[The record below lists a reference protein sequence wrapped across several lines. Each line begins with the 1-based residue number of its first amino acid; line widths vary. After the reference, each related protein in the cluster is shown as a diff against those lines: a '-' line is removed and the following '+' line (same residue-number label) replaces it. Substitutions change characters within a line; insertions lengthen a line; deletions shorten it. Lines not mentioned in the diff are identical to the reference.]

1 MSKKLTP
8 YSTRS
13 NDYYA
18 AKYVAEAS
26 LFYEE
31 KMLQLVDGDREKL
44 RTSVPGVPL
53 PNHLAYKLE
62 PLYSKDGHRMYEF
75 LIEYHTKKPSEG
87 IYYGCRGVTL
97 TGYEHKEE
105 IEQFRAEWELIKS
118 EVCTILNNT
127 FPAKDYSHRF
137 RMTDNANDQ
146 TYWVF
151 WISLY
156 EDEDIREV
164 ALRAIRIIRS
174 VYERLINGE
183 IFEEKPIP
191 RKKSTDSVQF
201 TINDNN
207 ELLKQIK
214 YVGGGTAAEKR
225 QRTQEARKMFKLF
238 IEEMCHQ
245 RLMTKN
251 NSYECAWQFLITN
264 VDAARMMLAWFQYMD
279 EQLLFHPASTT
290 YELKVPWAQIARV
303 FLNCDGLAFNSA
315 YLRQY
320 ANRSDDDLNGEK
332 LGAWKEKIVE
342 IMKKIRSELA

>member
-53 PNHLAYKLE
+53 PHHLAYKLE
-62 PLYSKDGHRMYEF
+62 PLYSRDGHRMYEF

-105 IEQFRAEWELIKS
+105 IEQFRADWEQIKG

-146 TYWVF
+146 TYWLF

-156 EDEDIREV
+156 EDEDINGV
-164 ALRAIRIIRS
+164 GLLATQIIRNVFARYLS
-174 VYERLINGE
+174 GE
-183 IFEEKPIP
+183 IVDNCPMP
-191 RKKSTDSVQF
+191 SKKLQNDVAF
-201 TINDNN
+201 TNKNYQ
-207 ELLKQIK
+207 ELLDKIVYSGYVSAIENQKHAEIAHAWFGDFLEKACMDRFLIRSNK
-214 YVGGGTAAEKR
+214 YEK
-225 QRTQEARKMFKLF
+225 
-238 IEEMCHQ
+238 
-245 RLMTKN
+245 
-251 NSYECAWQFLITN
+251 AWQFLLSN
-264 VDAARMMLAWFQYMD
+264 ADFSRMIVAVFMCMD
-279 EQLLFHPASTT
+279 KYNLTHKEDYAYKSQ
-290 YELKVPWAQIARV
+290 VPWEYICRV
-303 FLNCDGLAFNSA
+303 FLSKDGMPFHIIIKQ
-315 YLRQY
+315 QY
-320 ANRSDDDLNGEK
+320 KRIGVSKNEELLNE
-332 LGAWKEKIVE
+332 WV
-342 IMKKIRSELA
+342 KKIEDLMEL

>member
-1 MSKKLTP
+1 MNDKLIP
-8 YSTRS
+8 YSTKS

-31 KMLQLVDGDREKL
+31 KMLQLVDGEREKL
-44 RTSVPGVPL
+44 RTSVQGVPL
-53 PNHLAYKLE
+53 PNHLAYKLD

-105 IEQFRAEWELIKS
+105 IEQFRAEWEQIKS

-156 EDEDIREV
+156 EDEDIQEV
-164 ALRAIRIIRS
+164 GVRAIHIIRS
-174 VYERLINGE
+174 IYKRLINGE
-183 IFEEKPIP
+183 IFEAKPVP
-191 RKKSTDSVQF
+191 QKRNTDLVQF
-201 TINDNN
+201 TNNDHDA
-207 ELLKQIK
+207 LLKQIK
-214 YVGGGTAAEKR
+214 YVGEGNAAEKK
-225 QRTQEARKMFKLF
+225 QRTLEAQHMFLQF
-238 IEEMCHQ
+238 IDEICHQ
-245 RLMTKN
+245 RLMMKN
-251 NSYECAWQFLITN
+251 NCYESAWQFLVPN

-279 EQLLFHPASTT
+279 EQLLFHPAGFA
-290 YELKVPWAQIARV
+290 YRLNVPWAHIARV
-303 FLNCDGLAFNSA
+303 FLNCDGLAFNSD

-320 ANRSDDDLNGEK
+320 ANRSDDDYDGEK
-332 LGAWKEKIVE
+332 LGAWKAKVADMME
-342 IMKKIRSELA
+342 KIRSGRV

>member
-1 MSKKLTP
+1 MGKSKKLIP
-8 YSTRS
+8 YSTKS

-44 RTSVPGVPL
+44 RTSVPVVPL
-53 PNHLAYKLE
+53 PHHLAYKLE

-75 LIEYHTKKPSEG
+75 LIEYHTKKPGEG

-105 IEQFRAEWELIKS
+105 IEQFRAEWEQIKG

-146 TYWVF
+146 TYWPF

-191 RKKSTDSVQF
+191 RKKAPTVCSVPST
-201 TINDNN
+201 I
-207 ELLKQIK
+207 
-214 YVGGGTAAEKR
+214 
-225 QRTQEARKMFKLF
+225 
-238 IEEMCHQ
+238 
-245 RLMTKN
+245 TK
-251 NSYECAWQFLITN
+251 S
-264 VDAARMMLAWFQYMD
+264 
-279 EQLLFHPASTT
+279 S
-290 YELKVPWAQIARV
+290 
-303 FLNCDGLAFNSA
+303 
-315 YLRQY
+315 
-320 ANRSDDDLNGEK
+320 
-332 LGAWKEKIVE
+332 
-342 IMKKIRSELA
+342 

>member
-1 MSKKLTP
+1 MPKKLTP

-53 PNHLAYKLE
+53 PHHLAYKLE
-62 PLYSKDGHRMYEF
+62 PLYSKNGHRMYEF

-151 WISLY
+151 WISLN

-183 IFEEKPIP
+183 IFEEKPIL
-191 RKKSTDSVQF
+191 RKKSTDRVQF
-201 TINDNN
+201 TINDYK

-238 IEEMCHQ
+238 IEEVCHQ
-245 RLMTKN
+245 RLMTRN

-290 YELKVPWAQIARV
+290 YKLKVPWAQIARV

-332 LGAWKEKIVE
+332 LGAWKEKIAE

>member
-1 MSKKLTP
+1 MKKNLTP
-8 YSTRS
+8 FSTES
-13 NDYYA
+13 NDYFA
-18 AKYVAEAS
+18 AKYIARATV
-26 LFYEE
+26 LYQE
-31 KMLQLVDGDREKL
+31 KMKQLASEEELLG
-44 RTSVPGVPL
+44 TSVPNVPL
-53 PNHLAYKLE
+53 PHHMAYKLE

-75 LIEYHTKKPSEG
+75 LIEYELARPEVG
-87 IYYGCRGVTL
+87 IYYGCRSITL
-97 TGYEHKEE
+97 AGYIHEKENE
-105 IEQFRAEWELIKS
+105 VCDQEWRTIQAEL
-118 EVCTILNNT
+118 CTILNNT
-127 FPAKDYSHRF
+127 FPLKDFSDRCLL
-137 RMTDNANDQ
+137 TNNGEDE
-146 TYWVF
+146 TYWPF
-151 WISLY
+151 WMRLN
-156 EDEDIREV
+156 ENEDIREV

-183 IFEEKPIP
+183 IFEEKPIL
-191 RKKSTDSVQF
+191 RKKSTDRVQF
-201 TINDNN
+201 TINDYN
-207 ELLKQIK
+207 ELIKQIK
-214 YVGGGTAAEKR
+214 YAEGGTAAEKR

-238 IEEMCHQ
+238 IEEVCHQ

-251 NSYECAWQFLITN
+251 NSYECAWQFLITH

-332 LGAWKEKIVE
+332 LGAWKEKIAE